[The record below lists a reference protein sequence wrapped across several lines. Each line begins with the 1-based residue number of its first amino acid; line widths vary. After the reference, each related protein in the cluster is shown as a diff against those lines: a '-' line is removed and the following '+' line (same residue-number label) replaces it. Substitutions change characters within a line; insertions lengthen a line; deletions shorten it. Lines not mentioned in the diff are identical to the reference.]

1 MKREKVR
8 LCLRVVVSLAMVLLI
23 FNGLAHAQQ
32 RYSLS
37 PYYPLTEGATWTYV
51 TVKTPNPNDIEV
63 YSMAKISDSIKG
75 NFYRRFLFDSGEQP
89 YSYQDMNWTRN
100 GLEVYKAGEKDLLAG
115 GGSDSYTIYDPPLL
129 RFPASMS
136 IGSAYTFVQTGTAT
150 EYVNGTPGSTYNYS
164 WKITLEGIDDIETYI
179 GTFAGCLKFAVEF
192 KTTDSNGGTIE
203 DEKWTFWLARG
214 YGQVRSEEIPGP
226 EHTEILSYTK
236 GNTTYYPIP

>member
-1 MKREKVR
+1 MKREEVR

-51 TVKTPNPNDIEV
+51 TVKTPGPNDIEV

-75 NFYRRFLFDSGEQP
+75 NIYRRFLFDSGEQP
-89 YSYQDMNWTRN
+89 YSYEDMNWTRN
-100 GLEVYKAGEKDLLAG
+100 GLEVYKTGEKDLLAVG
-115 GGSDSYTIYDPPLL
+115 ESYTIYDPPLL

-136 IGSAYTFVQTGTAT
+136 IGSANKFEQTGTAT
-150 EYVNGTPGSTYNYS
+150 EYVNGVLGSTYNYT
-164 WKITLEGIDDIETYI
+164 WTITLEGIEDIETYI
-179 GTFAGCLKFAVEF
+179 GTFAGCLRFSVEF
-192 KTTDSNGGTIE
+192 KTTDSNTGSIIE
-203 DEKWTFWLARG
+203 DEKWKFWLSRG
-214 YGQVRSEEIPGP
+214 YGVVKSEEVPGP